1 MNSRIHQFLPECI
14 VFNYHSAT
22 NNTRTSRTSFFAC
35 RKDCLREDCLFV
47 HLDLVFHK
55 SADECALFIA
65 GTSVFLRYQ
74 VKLVL
79 VDIWQMNN
87 HIFPQVS
94 ASDPDLGPSGTVR
107 FSLVPDSN
115 DHYKSFTIDPL
126 NGTIYTSARFDREE
140 LSLYKITVRATD
152 QPTSGQ
158 AR

>member
-1 MNSRIHQFLPECI
+1 MRCTSYETYVFLR
-14 VFNYHSAT
+14 A
-22 NNTRTSRTSFFAC
+22 
-35 RKDCLREDCLFV
+35 
-47 HLDLVFHK
+47 
-55 SADECALFIA
+55 
-65 GTSVFLRYQ
+65 SVFLNYQ

-87 HIFPQVS
+87 HVFPQIS

-126 NGTIYTSARFDREE
+126 NGTIYTTARFDREE
-140 LSLYKITVRATD
+140 LSLYKIAVRATD

>member
-1 MNSRIHQFLPECI
+1 MDSRIHQFLPECI
-14 VFNYHSAT
+14 AINYQSALGHFYQSAT
-22 NNTRTSRTSFFAC
+22 NNTRTSRTSFFAKV
-35 RKDCLREDCLFV
+35 RM
-47 HLDLVFHK
+47 
-55 SADECALFIA
+55 
-65 GTSVFLRYQ
+65 SVRCSSYQ
-74 VKLVL
+74 VKLVW
-79 VDIWQMNN
+79 VDIWQMNV
-87 HIFPQVS
+87 HVFPQIS

-126 NGTIYTSARFDREE
+126 NGTIYTTARFDREE